1 MKDGMGIIKIQG
13 LKVYAYHGVLPEEQA
28 QGQTFV
34 LNLEMEQN
42 IEAAARTDD
51 LEKTTDYGRAAV
63 LVSDWMTEHTSKL
76 IETVAAGLCRM
87 LLETFPLLQR
97 VTVEV
102 QKPRAPIPLE
112 FETVSVTAS
121 MGRHRAY
128 LSIGS
133 NLGDSRALLEEAVEK
148 LGRASHTKVV
158 KVSDLI
164 VTKPYG
170 GVEQPDFLNGAVE
183 ISTILSPTE
192 LLDFLHEIEQ
202 EAGRERLVHWGPRTL
217 DLDILFYDDLV
228 LRTKDLTIPHA
239 DLHNRSFVLNPMM
252 ELDPGFRHPV
262 LGRTIAELK
271 GALDAKH

>member
-1 MKDGMGIIKIQG
+1 MGIIKIQG

>member
-34 LNLEMEQN
+34 LNLEMEQS

-87 LLETFPLLQR
+87 LLETFPLVQR

-133 NLGDSRALLEEAVEK
+133 NMGDSRALLEEAVQK
-148 LGRASHTKVV
+148 LGRESHTEVV
-158 KVSDLI
+158 NASELI

-217 DLDILFYDDLV
+217 DLDILFYDDLI

-239 DLHNRSFVLNPMM
+239 DLHNRSFVLDPMM
-252 ELDPGFRHPV
+252 DLDPGLRHPV
-262 LGRTIAELK
+262 LGKTIAELK
-271 GALDAKH
+271 GALDAKK